1 MKPQFIKDAREKA
14 GFSQAEAAVLA
25 NVAINTWRTF
35 EVAPHA
41 VKPKT
46 RAACE
51 RALAVICEK
60 ALAA

>member
-1 MKPQFIKDAREKA
+1 MEAKIIKELRESR
-14 GFSQAEAAVLA
+14 GFSQAKAAVLA

-35 EVAPHA
+35 EVAPDA

-51 RALAVICEK
+51 RALEAIRSKE
-60 ALAA
+60 AA